1 MVKQIIKMERE
12 PITSPA
18 SNNTVN
24 ELDTRSTTLLLS
36 ERNEHGERRSS
47 SRTLKDVKK
56 EERTREREREREREI
71 QREREKEREREQRE
85 REREKEREQRER
97 ERERELRELRERER
111 EREREHRSHNDEIDL
126 AGGGGGGGV
135 GGAIGNSITGG
146 STMISTRSKRDK
158 RRGEE
163 RYRLESPTLEH
174 IEVLEGKHEHHE
186 YERERDRERERER
199 ARDLSSVS
207 NESNGSSMHRRSQD
221 IIEYDKG

>member
-1 MVKQIIKMERE
+1 MKQIIKMERE

-24 ELDTRSTTLLLS
+24 ELDTRSTTILLN

-56 EERTREREREREREI
+56 EERTREREREQREREREI
-71 QREREKEREREQRE
+71 QREREKEREQRE

-97 ERERELRELRERER
+97 ERELRDLRER

-126 AGGGGGGGV
+126 AGGGVGGG
-135 GGAIGNSITGG
+135 ATIGSSSTVG

-163 RYRLESPTLEH
+163 RYRLESPALEH

-221 IIEYDKG
+221 IIEYDKGK